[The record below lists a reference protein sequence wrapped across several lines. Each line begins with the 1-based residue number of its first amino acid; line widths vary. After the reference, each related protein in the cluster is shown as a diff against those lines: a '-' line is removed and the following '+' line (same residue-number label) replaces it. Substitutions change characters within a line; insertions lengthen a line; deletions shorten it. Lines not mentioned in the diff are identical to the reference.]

1 MDASGRTRSRALACG
16 YLKKPSRNGDPTI
29 SAVMGLA
36 GRLNGSHGQ
45 GLYWLG
51 PRHCSPSAKPAL
63 ELFHVKL
70 STPLP
75 DKDDILPCGSLFRQP
90 APVDRQQLPK
100 TLGLSTLFPATRPWI
115 CPHLGVEF
123 RVSRH
128 SLATAVYSPDMF
140 GAVIEYPSPAWL
152 QAVSRMMPI
161 GGRGVY

>member
-1 MDASGRTRSRALACG
+1 
-16 YLKKPSRNGDPTI
+16 
-29 SAVMGLA
+29 MGLTA
-36 GRLNGSHGQ
+36 KACIGLGQ
-45 GLYWLG
+45 DIV
-51 PRHCSPSAKPAL
+51 HPSAKPAL

-70 STPLP
+70 STPPP

-115 CPHLGVEF
+115 CPHLGVVR
-123 RVSRH
+123 RVSSH
-128 SLATAVYSPDMF
+128 SLATALHSPADMF